1 MDTHPDGD
9 PVVKSLCLICL
20 GILLVILVLFLWP
33 HSFADNERG
42 LLESVIE
49 GRARVIDLTYP
60 LNDKNPYWPGPRY
73 RPFKHET
80 IATLESDG
88 VYSGSYSTPEHL
100 GTHLDAPNH
109 FDSDQPS
116 VDQLSLNELVG
127 PAVVIDIRKQAAS
140 DPDYRLSVGDIRK
153 WEAQNGRIPKG
164 AIVLMHSGW
173 GERWTDSDR
182 YKNADPSGTL
192 HWPGFSGEAAL
203 LLAEERDV
211 KAIGVDT
218 LSVDNGPSGDY
229 PVHHV
234 FNSRGRWM
242 LENLDNL
249 EKLPPKGS
257 TLIVAPI
264 KIEGGSGGQ
273 ARVWAVIHP

>member
-1 MDTHPDGD
+1 MYTHPDGD
-9 PVVKSLCLICL
+9 LMVRYLCFICP
-20 GILLVILVLFLWP
+20 GILIVILILFLWP

-60 LNDKNPYWPGPRY
+60 LNGKSPYWPGPGY
-73 RPFKHET
+73 RPFKHEVISRLGT
-80 IATLESDG
+80 KGA
-88 VYSGSYSTPEHL
+88 YSGSYSTPEHL
-100 GTHLDAPNH
+100 GTHVDAPNH
-109 FDSDQPS
+109 FGLNQPS
-116 VDQLSLNELVG
+116 VDQLSLDQLTG
-127 PAVVIDIRKQAAS
+127 PATVIDIRKQAAS
-140 DPDYRLSVGDIRK
+140 DPDYRLSVDDIKK

-173 GERWTDSDR
+173 GERWVDGDR
-182 YKNADPSGTL
+182 YKNADPSGTM
-192 HWPGFSGEAAL
+192 HFPGFSEEAAL

-218 LSVDNGPSGDY
+218 LSVDNGPSKDFS
-229 PVHHV
+229 VHHV
-234 FNSRGRWM
+234 FNSRGKWM
-242 LENLDNL
+242 LENLDNV
-249 EKLPPKGS
+249 EKLPPRGA

-273 ARVWAVIHP
+273 ARVWAIIHP